1 MNQMILAGE
10 ATHVGRGSFF
20 LGGCQLRRLRVTLLI
35 QNNEPEGGGHLHLN
49 LAKTVAS
56 WGLLLHK
63 CHFICGA
70 HSREKVWQAE
80 LLGSMS

>member
-1 MNQMILAGE
+1 MILAGE

-20 LGGCQLRRLRVTLLI
+20 LGGCQLQRLRVASLI
-35 QNNEPEGGGHLHLN
+35 QTDEPEGRGHLHLN

-63 CHFICGA
+63 RHFICGA
-70 HSREKVWQAE
+70 HSREKVWA
-80 LLGSMS
+80 S